1 MLAKSDLDV
10 SFADAD
16 DALPFLTDGDFTDE
30 AAVRRAMSIP
40 AILSLLSE

>member
-10 SFADAD
+10 SFADA
-16 DALPFLTDGDFTDE
+16 LPFLTDEDFTDE